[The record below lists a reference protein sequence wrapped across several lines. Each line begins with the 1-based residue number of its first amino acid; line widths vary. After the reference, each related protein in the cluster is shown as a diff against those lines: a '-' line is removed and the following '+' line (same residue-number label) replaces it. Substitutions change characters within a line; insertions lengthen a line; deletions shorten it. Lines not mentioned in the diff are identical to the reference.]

1 MPAVTPRPR
10 RGEPAWTIAEL
21 YPLQGH
27 WEEGEY
33 LDLRTNRL
41 VEFDNGVIEVLPMP
55 TTSHQL
61 ILLYLF
67 EAMKAYVIERDL
79 GLLLFAPIKVRLWPG
94 RYREP
99 DILFMAKGHA
109 DRIREEYWLGAD
121 LVVEVVSPDAPSRKR
136 DLREKRHDYA
146 RGKVREY
153 WIVDPKEQRVTV
165 LRLRAGKYV
174 VHGRFLPGD
183 TATSARWPEFDVD
196 VAALFRA
203 ARR

>member
-121 LVVEVVSPDAPSRKR
+121 LVVEVVSPDAASRKR

-146 RGKVREY
+146 RQSPG
-153 WIVDPKEQRVTV
+153 V
-165 LRLRAGKYV
+165 LDRRPQGTASHGVAFAGRQIRRARPVPAGR
-174 VHGRFLPGD
+174 HGDLGPLAG
-183 TATSARWPEFDVD
+183 V
-196 VAALFRA
+196 
-203 ARR
+203 